1 MRYLLIL
8 VVLLVA
14 CDLNIDNNETENNEV
29 ENVAENSEE
38 NNNLTNNEVEEIEPE
53 PIDKTIEINEELK
66 FENFHVEF
74 EKAKLYEDDGVYI
87 DLLFSWR
94 NLANELGDTTLYVV
108 TMFEVVQG
116 EELTDINDYWN
127 PSSDKGLD
135 NDVFL
140 KNTISGLSPVK
151 LTYELDS
158 LDDVEVKFTPTTET
172 EDTQTIT
179 IELE

>member
-94 NLANELGDTTLYVV
+94 NLAKHLGDKASFFVMTDFVV
-108 TMFEVVQG
+108 RQDGNEA
-116 EELTDINDYWN
+116 NDFLEQWDHMGDQD
-127 PSSDKGLD
+127 S
-135 NDVFL
+135 DVFFP
-140 KNTISGLSPVK
+140 NAIGGL
-151 LTYELDS
+151 
-158 LDDVEVKFTPTTET
+158 
-172 EDTQTIT
+172 
-179 IELE
+179 